1 MLGGKNSPKLSP
13 SSSAKN
19 PFTADPFPMFQLTS
33 TPKTNEK
40 PSTWYLPIGEFI
52 LGRGAKP
59 HINLG
64 NDLSISRQHAT
75 IRITPGKFQPTS
87 KKSRFK
93 IEIHDG
99 VFKKATNTWKRS
111 ATGTLVNEVALGD
124 EWKELKTSTTLK
136 FASLIVSVFFRK
148 GGNNLD
154 NDIHGCFLLLLL
166 LLSLLRPLLLL
177 LLTHTG
183 LCSFFHHIASNDATF
198 SVHFIGVQLEN
209 RHL

>member
-1 MLGGKNSPKLSP
+1 
-13 SSSAKN
+13 
-19 PFTADPFPMFQLTS
+19 MFQLTS

-40 PSTWYLPIGEFI
+40 PSTFYLPIGEFI

-166 LLSLLRPLLLL
+166 LLSLLRFLLRPLLLL
-177 LLTHTG
+177 FLTHTG
-183 LCSFFHHIASNDATF
+183 VCSFFHHIASNDATF
-198 SVHFIGVQLEN
+198 FSTLYRRAIGKSSPLKLWGTKKVGCKNCPLK
-209 RHL
+209 LVFTW

>member
-1 MLGGKNSPKLSP
+1 
-13 SSSAKN
+13 
-19 PFTADPFPMFQLTS
+19 MFQLTS

-40 PSTWYLPIGEFI
+40 PSTYYLPIGEFI

-136 FASLIVSVFFRK
+136 FASLIVSVFVRK

-166 LLSLLRPLLLL
+166 LLSFLRPLLLL

>member
-1 MLGGKNSPKLSP
+1 
-13 SSSAKN
+13 
-19 PFTADPFPMFQLTS
+19 MFQLTS

-40 PSTWYLPIGEFI
+40 PSTFYLPIGEFI

-166 LLSLLRPLLLL
+166 LLSLLRFLLRPLLLL
-177 LLTHTG
+177 FLTHTG
-183 LCSFFHHIASNDATF
+183 VCSFFHHIASNDATF

>member
-1 MLGGKNSPKLSP
+1 
-13 SSSAKN
+13 
-19 PFTADPFPMFQLTS
+19 MFQLTS

-136 FASLIVSVFFRK
+136 FASLIVSVFVRK
-148 GGNNLD
+148 GEQQLGQRYPWLFPSPSSPVLPPAPPPASPSNPHRFVFFLSPHCFKRRNVFSTLYRRA
-154 NDIHGCFLLLLL
+154 IGKSSPLKLWGTKKVGCKNC
-166 LLSLLRPLLLL
+166 PLKLGF
-177 LLTHTG
+177 TW
-183 LCSFFHHIASNDATF
+183 
-198 SVHFIGVQLEN
+198 
-209 RHL
+209 